1 MRKAAKMEI
10 LCVSMLFLSLFFNAD
25 LLLDGFPG
33 TGQRI
38 AGDIADSTAVK
49 ANQYMHAYEIE
60 LPSMTPTPSPYLAP
74 VVTPL
79 PDLSATPTPEPTS
92 TPAPLPTA
100 AMTNAPTSI
109 PSPTPAPT
117 PIPVLS
123 DEVRATMSPE
133 ALERSDLAYRI
144 LTNPRILLETRHPSG
159 VRDNAFAY
167 DNIIDTYRG
176 LAAARSAYQNAP
188 GGSVVLDTDML
199 KAILLLSEKYTFTI
213 TEIAGASHSKLSKH
227 YEGIAFDIGTINGRY
242 APYSGYARAFAAD
255 ARQYGATYTLIES
268 TCVHIDFQ

>member
-1 MRKAAKMEI
+1 
-10 LCVSMLFLSLFFNAD
+10 
-25 LLLDGFPG
+25 
-33 TGQRI
+33 
-38 AGDIADSTAVK
+38 
-49 ANQYMHAYEIE
+49 
-60 LPSMTPTPSPYLAP
+60 
-74 VVTPL
+74 
-79 PDLSATPTPEPTS
+79 
-92 TPAPLPTA
+92 
-100 AMTNAPTSI
+100 
-109 PSPTPAPT
+109 
-117 PIPVLS
+117 
-123 DEVRATMSPE
+123 MSPE

-159 VRDNAFAY
+159 VKDDAFAY
-167 DNIIDTYRG
+167 DNIFDTYMG

-242 APYSGYARAFAAD
+242 APYSGYARAYTAD
-255 ARQYGATYTLIES
+255 ARQYGATFTLIES